1 MRMPRCEGL
10 SGLNKSD
17 RSGVNSAGQR
27 RDGFMPEVQ
36 YAIAACMFLG
46 ALLYSSVGH
55 AGASAYIA
63 IMALFS
69 VQPAIMRPTALSLN
83 IVVASLASWRY
94 YSAGFFRWR
103 ALWPFAAGALPFAF
117 VGGAIQLPGDYYR
130 PIVGAVLLIGG
141 VRFLWT
147 RPVILTA
154 QPGDPPIVLGIL
166 LGACIGLLSGLT
178 GTGGGI
184 FLSPLILFLGWA
196 DMRTTSGIAAVFI
209 LGNSIAGLLGN
220 IAVVRLLPPE
230 LPLYVA
236 AVIAGGLVGTT
247 FGTRLDVKI
256 IQRALGLVL
265 IIAGFKLIGVY

>member
-1 MRMPRCEGL
+1 M
-10 SGLNKSD
+10 S
-17 RSGVNSAGQR
+17 
-27 RDGFMPEVQ
+27 EVQ

-69 VQPAIMRPTALSLN
+69 VPPAVMRPTALSLN
-83 IVVASLASWRY
+83 IVVATLASWRY
-94 YSAGFFRWR
+94 GSAGFFRWR
-103 ALWPFAAGALPFAF
+103 TLWPFAAGALPFAF
-117 VGGAIQLPGDYYR
+117 IGGAIQLPGPYYR
-130 PIVGAVLLIGG
+130 PIVGVVLLIGA
-141 VRFLWT
+141 VRFLWP
-147 RPVILTA
+147 RPFDVPA
-154 QPGDPPIVLGIL
+154 EPRDPPVWLGIL
-166 LGACIGLLSGLT
+166 MGAGIGLLSGLT

-220 IAVVRLLPPE
+220 VAVVRLLPPE

-236 AVIAGGLVGTT
+236 AVVAGGLLGTT
-247 FGTRLDVKI
+247 FGTRLDIKF

-265 IIAGFKLIGVY
+265 LIAGFKLVGVY